1 MENVTSI
8 EGHVLKVDGKLML
21 LVPLDSTGSERF
33 ITAPGISEVCGDY
46 LKIVIPEWL
55 VGVLSIEEGDLV
67 SIQNSDRKMDLL
79 PSGPK
84 LVH

>member
-21 LVPLDSTGSERF
+21 LVPLDSTGPERF
-33 ITAPGISEVCGDY
+33 ETTPGISEVCGDF
-46 LKIVIPEWL
+46 LKILIPEWL

-67 SIQNSDRKMDLL
+67 SIQNSDGKMELL
-79 PSGPK
+79 PSGPR
-84 LVH
+84 LVN

>member
-21 LVPLDSTGSERF
+21 LVPLDSTGSEGF
-33 ITAPGISEVCGDY
+33 MTSPGISEVCGDY